1 MNCQKTGAFIAHLR
15 KNAALTQ
22 VQLAEKMGVTN
33 SAVSKWERGVCYPD
47 IEIVSKLAEY
57 FAVSVNE
64 ILAGEHLHELTK
76 ETADNITK
84 ESVQCY
90 SAEIQRRVSR
100 KAILAGISVMLACV
114 LLFAAVLGSLI
125 GVPVSGLSAIYT
137 EYCELYSSD
146 TVDIGQLLVQY
157 ELNGERRTV
166 SVNVLTEKGAHGLRE
181 VDILK
186 AQVMES
192 GQWPLDVSVYCDL
205 KSLDHFQIVMTI
217 SAQERELEHR
227 TVITEVYSLVYFDGR
242 YTMEK
247 N

>member
-15 KNAALTQ
+15 KKAALTQ

-47 IEIVSKLAEY
+47 IEMVSRLAEF
-57 FAVSVNE
+57 FAVNVNE

-100 KAILAGISVMLACV
+100 KAILAGIGVILACV
-114 LLFAAVLGSLI
+114 LLFAAVLRSLI
-125 GVPVSGLSAIYT
+125 GVPVSGFSTIYT
-137 EYCELYSSD
+137 EYCDLYCSD

-166 SVNVLTEKGAHGLRE
+166 SVNVLAEKDAHGLRK

-186 AQVMES
+186 DQVMES

-205 KSLDHFQIVMTI
+205 KSVDHFQIVMTI
-217 SAQERELEHR
+217 SAQEREAEHR
-227 TVITEVYSLVYFDGR
+227 TVITEVYNLAYVNGR
-242 YTMEK
+242 YTIEK